1 MIAVVFPGQGSQR
14 PGMGKELAELHPGKT
29 VFGEVSDAVGTDV
42 LRLCTESDEDT
53 LRQTQNAQLALFTCG
68 MAAYAVIADQLSA
81 SVAAMAG
88 HSVGEYAAVAA
99 AGAVSIAD
107 AARLVKRRGE
117 LMAQSGVTA
126 PGTMAAVLG
135 LERDALHEVC
145 EQTEG
150 IVVIANDNCPGQLV
164 ISGQVEAVK
173 RASEGAVA
181 KGAKRVLPLN
191 VSGAFHSPLMASGA
205 KELALALASVS
216 WSQPRVPVFSNVTAQ
231 PVQSASEIPELLS
244 RQLESPV
251 RWTESVLAMRAAG
264 IERFVECGAGEVLIG
279 LLKRIDREAKGVAVH
294 DLATVAALEAT
305 P

>member
-1 MIAVVFPGQGSQR
+1 
-14 PGMGKELAELHPGKT
+14 MGKELAELHPGKT